1 MTGRVYLGFDPG
13 MSGAIAAIYPDGS
26 AAVIDMPTVDT
37 VRTRRDVV
45 ARELAN
51 IVAPLAVGGHPR
63 RPGAPRGPGM
73 IDRLTRILLAALR
86 RLLVVDVVFFVLG
99 GMWK

>member
-37 VRTRRDVV
+37 VRTRREVV

-51 IVAPLAVGGHPR
+51 IVAPLAVGGDAVAIR
-63 RPGAPRGPGM
+63 
-73 IDRLTRILLAALR
+73 AAR
-86 RLLVVDVVFFVLG
+86 EHLG
-99 GMWK
+99 GPE